1 MSENMDRT
9 SNERVSDK
17 RLTELVS
24 HYENVDKQHN
34 GWWVAVYWCL
44 RELQERRSADE
55 TTCSAADYEEVLADH
70 RRLVRELDVLLN
82 GEHGAAKQASLC
94 DIVGQL
100 RTRAP
105 SREVFDRYPVGTLF
119 QKKSDGRVLAMTPDS
134 SGTVIAIPPEE
145 PSPVTNSSGSV
156 SRPVD
161 VPALA
166 VGADQPTGAAAL
178 EAGTAH
184 PPRVLEEDVE
194 LDLACEEYIE
204 DPHSRFCDRCGYPER
219 EHRRTGSREKASG
232 KHDSGCVYYY
242 GKPCDCGAE
251 NGTGDGV

>member
-1 MSENMDRT
+1 MTEPKLHEGTLEDNGVNCDNGDCWCWEEYQAKPVAAAPPT
-9 SNERVSDK
+9 SNHRSLQQEVQDLRNHVF
-17 RLTELVS
+17 
-24 HYENVDKQHN
+24 NGVDLIEHLLRDPTDTAKAW
-34 GWWVAVYWCL
+34 GREWCAAEIA
-44 RELQERRSADE
+44 RATVE
-55 TTCSAADYEEVLADH
+55 TTE
-70 RRLVRELDVLLN
+70 RLGHPTNNYLFNRMLQYFGFDPEQKHHVADVLK
-82 GEHGAAKQASLC
+82 AIDAK
-94 DIVGQL
+94 
-100 RTRAP
+100 R
-105 SREVFDRYPVGTLF
+105 
-119 QKKSDGRVLAMTPDS
+119 S
-134 SGTVIAIPPEE
+134 SVE